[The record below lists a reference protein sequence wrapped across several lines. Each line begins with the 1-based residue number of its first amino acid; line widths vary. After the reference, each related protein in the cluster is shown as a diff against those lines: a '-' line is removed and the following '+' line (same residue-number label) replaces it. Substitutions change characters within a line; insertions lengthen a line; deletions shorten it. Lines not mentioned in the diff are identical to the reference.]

1 MVKKIYSMAL
11 LMCLAVLTAAAQTV
25 ATVSADPADGSTV
38 EQLSSVTLTF
48 NGASN
53 VDKGAK
59 AGSVTITSDKG
70 YNAGCTL
77 DYGTNDN
84 QMTVTFTAVTEE
96 ATYTLDFPEN
106 AFTAEGATI
115 PAFTLTYRIGE
126 EKAEGLVL
134 TPAAGTV
141 TWLTDIAVSAA
152 EAPGKGLNTSWN
164 AAEKPAL
171 LGPDGKEV
179 VIDLTS
185 IYDSNAGFSTQ
196 HIVPRMLIT
205 TPGEYTLVIP
215 NDYYYYTD
223 DSWNSVYVPG
233 TTVKY
238 NVLTGQQET
247 FTSVPAKDQPVSQF
261 QTLTIT
267 FPNATSVTSNSS
279 ATITLYQNGET
290 WKGSGSLNY
299 NFTFEGNTMSY
310 SVYSPIIDAGHYTMN
325 FPEGCVLLDGTPCAP
340 FMVEFD
346 IVESEPLNMVVTPAE
361 GASVEGLL
369 NSALITFPD
378 NEDVQYNPSSIT
390 LYIANGEND
399 RSIATAYGTST
410 TIRQDDGKSFVV
422 NFPGI
427 ATESGIYKIV
437 IPKNAFAVG
446 DRYNAETTV
455 TFSYTAPEA
464 AGFTVTPAPESTLDR
479 VQNFTINF
487 DTTDDVT
494 VNTALT
500 TASILLYKGI
510 PHKNEYG
517 YLTGGSQL
525 SSVSLSSV
533 QKTEGQNGE
542 FTFAFSTPGIEQDD
556 YALIIPAGIF
566 LVGDKTFNKTDTLIY
581 HATGNGLDKIEA
593 TPSQPVQSLKNIT
606 LTFTNETAVTFQ
618 SNYASTTLYRVNP
631 DATYDT
637 YLESISAT
645 KSDWSGYAYI
655 DESEPNT
662 VKIELKDEYTEAGDY
677 YIDLGGYFLYMSDGT
692 TANTVNKI
700 HFTVDPL
707 ATGISDVRQ
716 SSASAE
722 GRIYTISGA
731 EVKEAVRPGLYIRN
745 GKKFVVK

>member
-1 MVKKIYSMAL
+1 MEKKIYSMAL

-38 EQLSSVTLTF
+38 DQLSSITLTF

-77 DYGTNDN
+77 DYGTDDN
-84 QMTVTFTAVTEE
+84 QMTVAFTAVTEE

-126 EKAEGLVL
+126 EKAQGLVL
-134 TPAAGTV
+134 TPEAGTV

-152 EAPGKGLNTSWN
+152 EVPGKSLSTSWD
-164 AAEKPAL
+164 ATEKPAL
-171 LGPDGKEV
+171 LGPDGQEI

-185 IYDSNAGFSTQ
+185 VYDSNAGISTQ

-215 NDYYYYTD
+215 DNYYYYTD

-233 TTVKY
+233 TTAQY
-238 NVLTGQQET
+238 NVLTGEQEN
-247 FTSVPAKDQPVSQF
+247 FTSVPSKDQPVSQF

-267 FPNATSVTSNSS
+267 FPGATSVTSNSS

-290 WKGSGSLNY
+290 WKGSASLSY
-299 NFTFEGNTMSY
+299 NFTFEGNTMTF
-310 SVYSPIIDAGHYTMN
+310 SVYSPVIDAGHYTMN

-369 NSALITFPD
+369 NSALISFPD
-378 NEDVQYNPSSIT
+378 DDDVQYNPNSIT
-390 LYIANGEND
+390 LF
-399 RSIATAYGTST
+399 SIDGDYDKNIGSAYGTAT
-410 TIRQDDGKSFVV
+410 TIRQDDGKSYVV

-427 ATESGIYKIV
+427 ATESGTYKIV
-437 IPKNAFAVG
+437 IPKNTFAAG

-464 AGFTVTPAPESTLDR
+464 AGFTLTPAPESQLDR
-479 VQNFTINF
+479 IQNFTINF
-487 DTTDDVT
+487 DATDDVT
-494 VNTALT
+494 VNTAFT
-500 TASILLYKGI
+500 SASIQLYKGI

-525 SSVSLSSV
+525 STVSLSAV
-533 QKTEGQNGE
+533 QKTEGKTGE
-542 FTFAFSTPGIEQDD
+542 FTFTFPNPGIEQDD

-581 HATGNGLDKIEA
+581 HATGEGLDKIEA
-593 TPSQPVQSLKNIT
+593 TPATPVQSLKNIT
-606 LTFTNETAVTFQ
+606 LTFTNETAVSFQ
-618 SNYASTTLYRVNP
+618 TNYASTSLYRVNP
-631 DATYDT
+631 EATYDT

-645 KSDWSGYAYI
+645 QSDWSGYAYI

-662 VKIELKDEYTEAGDY
+662 VKIELKEEYTEAGDY
-677 YIDLGGYFLYMSDGT
+677 YIDLGSYFLYMSDGT

-707 ATGISDVRQ
+707 ATGISDMRQ
-716 SSASAE
+716 SSANAE
-722 GRIYTISGA
+722 GRIYTIGGA
-731 EVKEAVRPGLYIRN
+731 EVKEAIRPGLYIRN